1 MGNLVEN
8 LKKYFE
14 ETPKEKQLA
23 DWDSLKHLDNVGPT
37 VEEFLQNT
45 HSVEKIMVLHCPK
58 DGGEV
63 LYWKDK
69 DKFVCSTCEWSGL
82 YYETIKPYEQN
93 VKKPQ

>member
-23 DWDSLKHLDNVGPT
+23 DWESLKRLDNVGPT
-37 VEEFLQNT
+37 VEEFLRNAQNA
-45 HSVEKIMVLHCPK
+45 EKNMVLHCPK
-58 DGGEV
+58 DGAVVRYDED
-63 LYWKDK
+63 LDL
-69 DKFVCSTCEWSGL
+69 FLCNECEWSGL